1 MEEDGNPLAE
11 IGLAL
16 SMAFFSLMVLLL
28 FAVTASPT
36 QSSSQK
42 LIENSQAETK
52 LNQEPNFLIFDNGRI
67 MDVNFQAVNLSSL
80 DEERP
85 LIVGVDPD
93 LNTRA
98 LLTLMRSLDSFDV
111 EIATLDQNWQAA
123 LRSKRKMN

>member
-28 FAVTASPT
+28 FAVTANPT
-36 QSSSQK
+36 QSSSHK
-42 LIENSQAETK
+42 LIENLQAETK
-52 LNQEPNFLIFDNGRI
+52 SNQEPTFLIFDGRRI
-67 MDVNFQAVNLSSL
+67 MDVNFMAVNLSSI
-80 DEERP
+80 DKGRP